1 MKSTHV
7 INPTQALA
15 PSHTRLLT
23 WATGLLWVGWIP
35 LVLYLVFFASI
46 QDMHNGM
53 HQVRHASTVV
63 QCH

>member
-1 MKSTHV
+1 MKSAQV
-7 INPTQALA
+7 VSPLQILA
-15 PSHTRLLT
+15 HARTPLLT
-23 WATGLLWVGWIP
+23 WTTGLLWAGWIP

-46 QDMHNGM
+46 QDVHNGM